1 MDVKEL
7 FAAAQSLI
15 AAHNEVFEGPDDPG
29 HVEEEDFLRKIKLLG
44 GTTPDRLKSLSYE
57 DILTALPS
65 FDGVQPVALAKDI
78 AKTWRNLAKGT
89 TDSTTVKRP
98 VSSKKA
104 ERMTPEE
111 LVASFDPEEPNS
123 PVGERLRKISKGEAF
138 LVYIAGREVDVDRSV
153 SLLKELKAGYPPR
166 THFEGKRVY
175 VVGEIPDNY
184 ADENPLYPGR
194 PLRPDGTCDQLNRS
208 WAGVSKIVRQFVH
221 FALDYEDGIDPTGV
235 GGRDRAHNA
244 LDMALS
250 QDALK
255 KLKDRY
261 PEIAIEFDEAEKQ
274 GELPN
279 LLIPL
284 GQPVG
289 PKEGESSP
297 DPFLAGG
304 R

>member
-7 FAAAQSLI
+7 FDAAQSLI
-15 AAHNEVFEGPDDPG
+15 AAHNEAFEGPDDPG
-29 HVEEEDFLRKIKLLG
+29 HVAEEDFLKKIKLMG
-44 GTTPDRLKSLSYE
+44 GTTPERLKSLSYE
-57 DILTALPS
+57 EILKALPS

-78 AKTWRNLAKGT
+78 AKTWRNSVKGT
-89 TDSTTVKRP
+89 SDSTSVKRP

-123 PVGERLRKISKGEAF
+123 PVGERLRKISKGQAF
-138 LVYIAGREVDVDRSV
+138 LVYSAGREVDVDRSV
-153 SLLKELKAGYPPR
+153 SLLKELKAGYPAR

-208 WAGVSKIVRQFVH
+208 WAGVPKIVRQFVH
-221 FALDYEDGIDPTGV
+221 FALDYEDGIDPTGA

-261 PEIAIEFDEAEKQ
+261 PEIGIEFDEAEKQ

-289 PKEGESSP
+289 PEQESP
-297 DPFLAGG
+297 ADPFLVGG